1 MELKSFIKST
11 ITQIVE
17 SIEELNAELSSDTV
31 IVNPTDVKKADT
43 PFINKNYKTHSI
55 SNIDFDLTV
64 SITDNAETGAKVG
77 VMASVIGLG
86 ASSKEGTQNASISK
100 IRFNIPVML
109 PSRCPYEENL
119 VK

>member
-1 MELKSFIKST
+1 MKILTCAEMGYICTYRKPIMMMIGSPADRFFQQIKIRT
-11 ITQIVE
+11 Y
-17 SIEELNAELSSDTV
+17 
-31 IVNPTDVKKADT
+31 
-43 PFINKNYKTHSI
+43 F
-55 SNIDFDLTV
+55 IDFDLTV

-109 PSRCPYEENL
+109 PSKCPFEENL
-119 VK
+119 LK